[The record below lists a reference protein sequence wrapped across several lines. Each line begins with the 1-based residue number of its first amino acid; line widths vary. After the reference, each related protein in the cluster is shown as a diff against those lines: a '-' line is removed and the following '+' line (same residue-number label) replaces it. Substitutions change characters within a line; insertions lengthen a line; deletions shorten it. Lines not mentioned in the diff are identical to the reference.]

1 MEPEE
6 QKKEAAAEKTAAKP
20 RAPRK
25 AATRKTAPK
34 AEGDAGTPAAAT
46 EKKKPAR
53 RKKTETSAA
62 APAAEAPAAAPKA
75 EQPAPAQQPA
85 PAVENAAPKQQ
96 KKMHT
101 RVAKG
106 ENKPEPKPE
115 HKGDNKPAPQE
126 NHKPEQQEPRE
137 QQVSRFMDE
146 QPRTPDH
153 VPGFAVPE
161 VVGGNEGGNGGNGRR
176 KRRRNRNRR
185 GGDGNQPQQQNQPAP
200 KVDPDELYRRAWKIF
215 LGEVTEE
222 GLALMDDRTAAEASR
237 RAFRVAELFL
247 LEAARHRPAA
257 NTPAPETAEEE
268 ETETPAED
276 GQE

>member
-6 QKKEAAAEKTAAKP
+6 KKTDAAEMKP
-20 RAPRK
+20 APRKRAPRK
-25 AATRKTAPK
+25 TADTGK
-34 AEGDAGTPAAAT
+34 SKKETGDAGTAAPV
-46 EKKKPAR
+46 EKKKPTAR
-53 RKKTETSAA
+53 RTKKAEAT
-62 APAAEAPAAAPKA
+62 APAPEQKPEEKPAVPKQEAKAPAETRPAETEAAKPA
-75 EQPAPAQQPA
+75 EQGGHK
-85 PAVENAAPKQQ
+85 V
-96 KKMHT
+96 HT

-106 ENKPEPKPE
+106 TEQ
-115 HKGDNKPAPQE
+115 NKPAEERKSAAEPQ
-126 NHKPEQQEPRE
+126 E

-185 GGDGNQPQQQNQPAP
+185 GGEGNQPQQQNQGTPR
-200 KVDPDELYRRAWKIF
+200 VDPDELCRRAWKIF

-247 LEAARHRPAA
+247 QEASRHRPAA
-257 NTPAPETAEEE
+257 VLPMTEPE
-268 ETETPAED
+268 ETEEPAED
-276 GQE
+276 ETEA

>member
-6 QKKEAAAEKTAAKP
+6 KKNEAEVKPAAKTRAP
-20 RAPRK
+20 RKSAAPRK
-25 AATRKTAPK
+25 AAK
-34 AEGDAGTPAAAT
+34 AAGDAGTAAPEET
-46 EKKKPAR
+46 KKPAR
-53 RKKTETSAA
+53 RSKKAEAKPAA
-62 APAAEAPAAAPKA
+62 APAEQAPAPKA
-75 EQPAPAQQPA
+75 EPAPAAPA
-85 PAVENAAPKQQ
+85 PAEAAKPAEAPQQQ
-96 KKMHT
+96 KKQKMHT

-106 ENKPEPKPE
+106 
-115 HKGDNKPAPQE
+115 GDNKPAEQPKQPAEPQ
-126 NHKPEQQEPRE
+126 E

-153 VPGFAVPE
+153 VPGFATPE

-185 GGDGNQPQQQNQPAP
+185 GGEGNQQSQPQNTPR
-200 KVDPDELYRRAWKIF
+200 VDPDELYRRAWKIF

-247 LEAARHRPAA
+247 QEAARHKPAA
-257 NTPAPETAEEE
+257 SVPETDSAEDSEDDAPEGTEE
-268 ETETPAED
+268 A
-276 GQE
+276 